1 MGRRGPAP
9 QYAKREALERL
20 LNDGLSLSEAARRV
34 GVNRKTAKR
43 WRNGRVIR
51 YPGGRAVHY
60 PPVINAPTV
69 KTYSTRYL
77 GEGERVRLADLR
89 REGRTI
95 RSIAT
100 LMGRAPS
107 TISRELRRGADS
119 LGRYR
124 PHEAHQ
130 RALAR
135 RRLDRPSR
143 LARDRQLREWVESKL
158 KRRWSPEQVSRGL
171 RQQFPHQ
178 PHRWLCAETIY
189 QAVYRP
195 DLGGLSRELPGRILR
210 HRRRYRLRRRDAQHR
225 RSAPVT
231 GMVSV
236 HERPDTV
243 ADRREPGHWEGDLIK
258 GSGNK
263 SAVAVLVE
271 RVSRAVMLAKM
282 PDASA
287 ASALQAFTDKLQS
300 LQEPLRQT
308 LTYDQGREMS
318 RHAELTEATGVRV
331 YFCDPHSP
339 WQRGTCENT
348 NGLLRQ
354 YLPKGTD
361 LSVYSQEELD
371 AIADSLNTR
380 PRQTL
385 GWMTPLQILAQVL
398 ANPRQTAAVH

>member
-1 MGRRGPAP
+1 MAKQKYRQLQPIERMRIEIWKSENVSAQEMGRRLGRSASTITREVKRNTCQANDYQAHGAQWRHSCRRTAAKPKPKLHPDGVLWGVVCELLRWKWSP
-9 QYAKREALERL
+9 QEIA
-20 LNDGLSLSEAARRV
+20 
-34 GVNRKTAKR
+34 
-43 WRNGRVIR
+43 
-51 YPGGRAVHY
+51 
-60 PPVINAPTV
+60 
-69 KTYSTRYL
+69 
-77 GEGERVRLADLR
+77 
-89 REGRTI
+89 
-95 RSIAT
+95 AT
-100 LMGRAPS
+100 LKRAYPQQS
-107 TISRELRRGADS
+107 Q
-119 LGRYR
+119 
-124 PHEAHQ
+124 HH
-130 RALAR
+130 
-135 RRLDRPSR
+135 
-143 LARDRQLREWVESKL
+143 
-158 KRRWSPEQVSRGL
+158 VS
-171 RQQFPHQ
+171 H
-178 PHRWLCAETIY
+178 ETIY
-189 QAVYRP
+189 TAIYAYPKGELRKELIACLRQNRTKRMP
-195 DLGGLSRELPGRILR
+195 RSRGQDRRGRI
-210 HRRRYRLRRRDAQHR
+210 AE
-225 RSAPVT
+225 
-231 GMVSV
+231 MVSIHV
-236 HERPDTV
+236 RPPEVD
-243 ADRREPGHWEGDLIK
+243 DRIMPGHWEGDLIK

-308 LTYDQGREMS
+308 RTSDQGREMR
-318 RHAELTEATGVRV
+318 RHDELTEATGVRV

>member
-1 MGRRGPAP
+1 MAKQKYQQLQPIERMRIEIWKAENVSAQEMGRRLGRSASTITREVKRNTCQANGYHAQEAQWQRSCRRTAAKPKPKLHPDSVLWGVVCELLRWKWSP
-9 QYAKREALERL
+9 QEIA
-20 LNDGLSLSEAARRV
+20 
-34 GVNRKTAKR
+34 
-43 WRNGRVIR
+43 
-51 YPGGRAVHY
+51 
-60 PPVINAPTV
+60 
-69 KTYSTRYL
+69 
-77 GEGERVRLADLR
+77 
-89 REGRTI
+89 
-95 RSIAT
+95 AT
-100 LMGRAPS
+100 LKRA
-107 TISRELRRGADS
+107 
-119 LGRYR
+119 Y
-124 PHEAHQ
+124 
-130 RALAR
+130 
-135 RRLDRPSR
+135 
-143 LARDRQLREWVESKL
+143 
-158 KRRWSPEQVSRGL
+158 
-171 RQQFPHQ
+171 PHQ
-178 PHRWLCAETIY
+178 SQHHVSHETIY
-189 QAVYRP
+189 TAIYAYPKGELRKELIACLRQNRTKRMP
-195 DLGGLSRELPGRILR
+195 RSRGKD
-210 HRRRYRLRRRDAQHR
+210 RRGQIAE
-225 RSAPVT
+225 
-231 GMVSV
+231 MVSIHV
-236 HERPDTV
+236 RPPEVD
-243 ADRREPGHWEGDLIK
+243 DRVMPGHWEGDLIK
-258 GSGNK
+258 GAGNK

-300 LQEPLRQT
+300 LQEPLRQS